1 MKKLFTLMAFGMVC
15 ASMGATVVQ
24 VTDANKKVS
33 GPYTYVAVPDF
44 SNLVLEYRHTF
55 KPEGN
60 FTKAY
65 MAYID
70 ENGNE
75 LRSFDIVGA
84 KGDDGTYQLAYTD
97 MARLANGY
105 RFAFFDENLEKSFE
119 ISTLVSG
126 LSESVKWDGEDV
138 ARYNLTSQ
146 LEGKTLKGGDI
157 IVAKC
162 DIGGGLAQLYWNDG
176 GEVKYGNSAD
186 ATLNNN
192 EEWAT
197 AGAFGG
203 AKDCQR
209 PNSDDTYDFVL
220 TSAMASAINERV
232 AAGKEVYFTGQGGIT
247 LSGVD
252 LKVVT
257 YSSETDVTSYD
268 LTRTENKVSVFSDLP
283 DPSTSTVT
291 KTVADNL
298 DNGVNWSNG
307 ESGGFGLKECLGD
320 KTFKAGDVITVYC
333 AGTSGLHAQLW
344 WKDGEGEIKY
354 GNSADSNLNTADW
367 DGDGSFGAARDCQ
380 LANEDG
386 SYDFVLTAEM
396 AEAMNKRFHPE
407 SESDAAQEVYFNGED
422 GIKVNKITY
431 TTAESNGSNAEWRL
445 LTLWTPAH
453 DEVVPMYGFE
463 AGIWGFAG
471 KNKEFD
477 DFQDWGKIEGNNFHD
492 IKQVEEYFADH
503 RTGWFCQ
510 DRSPEYWSV
519 IVPRFDAELGDWVV
533 IAIDPDEGTEVKGEN
548 TEVTRQCMFQLWNI
562 ETDKDGNLVENIY
575 KLDPESDY
583 PEIDVL
589 SNWRYNDEYRYIYIK
604 LDNEAKVSAA
614 KNGLRF
620 KGTNFTI
627 HRVGWLHRT
636 ADRIV
641 EYTEVESR
649 YHIHVLP
656 EAFKAH
662 SQWNIVNFSA
672 DECLPSRNNKTDHDG
687 GNGAHKFAETINL
700 NFATAEND
708 YEEVKVEFYTFLPN
722 ETGTPTDFPVADF
735 IGSEENGL
743 EQPEIK
749 IGDETVAAF
758 PAGGYQPNDFS
769 DETYKPTHYVMN
781 VAGYEVY
788 ECNRHDDAVDASHA
802 VSATWYKPL
811 SNLVRSLEAYGLY
824 ARVILKK
831 KVEVTQAMRR
841 APMMINDGVTNLD
854 FEPLT
859 GDKKDDYILY
869 ALPEVSEGVKLTP
882 VVYYDR
888 VGIAN
893 NAGIKTTTGLET
905 IGDDTEAPVEIYN
918 LQGIRVSEMTPG
930 QIYIVRQGSKIEKI
944 AR

>member
-1 MKKLFTLMAFGMVC
+1 MKKLITLMAFGMVC
-15 ASMGATVVQ
+15 ASMGAAVVQ

-33 GPYTYVAVPDF
+33 GPYTYVAVPNF
-44 SNLVLEYRHTF
+44 NNLVLEYRYTF

-105 RFAFFDENLEKSFE
+105 RFAFFDENLEKSSVT
-119 ISTLVSG
+119 STLKDG
-126 LSESVKWDGEDV
+126 LSETVNWSNGE
-138 ARYNLTSQ
+138 RLNLTTY
-146 LEGKTLKGGDI
+146 LTGKTLKVGDV
-157 IVAKC
+157 IVIHC
-162 DIGGGLAQLYWNDG
+162 SNTSNNHAQLYWNDG
-176 GEVKYGNSAD
+176 SETKYGNSAD
-186 ATLNNN
+186 SELNDG
-192 EEWAT
+192 WDS
-197 AGAFGG
+197 GSYGG
-203 AKDCQR
+203 ARDAQFA
-209 PNSDDTYDFVL
+209 NADGTYDFVL

-232 AAGKEVYFTGQGGIT
+232 AAGKEVYFTGEKDIVA
-247 LSGVD
+247 SKVD
-252 LKVVT
+252 LNVVT
-257 YSSETDVTSYD
+257 YTGETNVTSYD
-268 LTRTENKVSVFSDLP
+268 LTRTEDKVSVFSELP
-283 DPSTSTVT
+283 EIPTTTHVTVT
-291 KTVADNL
+291 VAESL
-298 DNGVNWSNG
+298 DNGVNWNNG
-307 ESGGFGLKECLGD
+307 ESGGFGLKEYLGA
-320 KTFKAGDVITVYC
+320 KTFKKGDIITVYC
-333 AGTSGLHAQLW
+333 TGTSEKHAQLW
-344 WKDGEGEIKY
+344 WKDGDSEIKY

-367 DGDGSFGAARDCQ
+367 EGDGSFGAARDCQ

-396 AEAMNKRFHPE
+396 AAAMNDRFN
-407 SESDAAQEVYFNGED
+407 AGNEVYFNGED

-431 TTAESNGSNAEWRL
+431 SEEKELANVPEWHL
-445 LTLWTPAH
+445 LTLWTPAS
-453 DEVVPMYGFE
+453 DELVPMTGFE

-477 DFQDWGKIEGNNFHD
+477 DFQTWGNTDGNDFHD

-503 RTGWFCQ
+503 RTGWFCP

-548 TEVTRQCMFQLWNI
+548 TDVTRQCMFQLWNI
-562 ETDKDGNLVENIY
+562 ETKDGKLVENIY

-589 SNWRYNDEYRYIYIK
+589 SNWRYNDEYKYIYIK
-604 LDNEAKVSAA
+604 LDNEPKVNAA

-627 HRVGWLHRT
+627 HRVGWIHKT
-636 ADRIV
+636 TDKIV
-641 EYTEVESR
+641 EYTDVESR

-656 EAFKAH
+656 EAFQKH
-662 SQWNIVNFSA
+662 SQWNLVNFTA
-672 DECLPSRNNKTDHDG
+672 DECRPSKSSTTDHDG
-687 GNGAHKFAETINL
+687 GSGAHKFAETINL
-700 NFATAEND
+700 NFETAKNHGYKD
-708 YEEVKVEFYTFLPN
+708 VKVEFYTFLPN
-722 ETGTPTDFPVADF
+722 GTENPSDFPIANF
-735 IGSEENGL
+735 IGTAQAGMEM
-743 EQPEIK
+743 PEIK
-749 IGDETVAAF
+749 IDGENVDAF
-758 PAGGYQPNDFS
+758 PAAGDYHPVSFS
-769 DETYKPTHYVMN
+769 TESYDQSHYVMT
-781 VAGYEVY
+781 VAGYETY
-788 ECNRHDDAVDASHA
+788 ECNRHGGDASHA

-811 SNLVRSLEAYGLY
+811 SNLVRSLETYGLY
-824 ARVILKK
+824 ARVILTKQ
-831 KVEVTQAMRR
+831 VEVTPAMRR
-841 APMMINDGVTNLD
+841 APMAIKDDVTNLD

-859 GDKKDDYILY
+859 GDLKDDYILY

-882 VVYYDR
+882 VLYYNR

-905 IGDDTEAPVEIYN
+905 IGDDTDAPVEIYN

-930 QIYIVRQGSKIEKI
+930 QIYIVRQGSKVEKI

>member
-1 MKKLFTLMAFGMVC
+1 MKKLITLMAFGMVC
-15 ASMGATVVQ
+15 ASMGATVVE

-33 GPYTYVAVPDF
+33 GPYTYVAVPNF
-44 SNLVLEYRHTF
+44 NNLVLEYRHTF

-119 ISTLVSG
+119 PSTLVSG
-126 LSESVKWDGEDV
+126 LSYGVKWDGDDV
-138 ARYNLTSQ
+138 ARYNLTP
-146 LEGKTLKGGDI
+146 LLVGKTLKGGDV
-157 IVAKC
+157 IVANCEK
-162 DIGGGLAQLYWNDG
+162 DGGLAQLYWNDG
-176 GEVKYGNSAD
+176 GEKKYGNSAD
-186 ATLNNN
+186 ATLNNS
-192 EEWAT
+192 EDWAT

-209 PNSDDTYDFVL
+209 PNDDGSYDFVL
-220 TSAMASAINERV
+220 TSAMASAINARV

-252 LKVVT
+252 LNVVT
-257 YSSETDVTSYD
+257 YTDETAVTSYD
-268 LTRTENKVSVFSDLP
+268 LTRTENKVSVFSELP

-291 KTVADNL
+291 KTVVESL

-307 ESGGFGLKECLGD
+307 ESGGFGLKEYLGA
-320 KTFKAGDVITVYC
+320 KTFKKGDIITVYC
-333 AGTSGLHAQLW
+333 TGTSEKHAQLW
-344 WKDGEGEIKY
+344 WKDGDSEIKY
-354 GNSADSNLNTADW
+354 GNSADSKLNTADW
-367 DGDGSFGAARDCQ
+367 EGDGSFGAARDCQ

-386 SYDFVLTAEM
+386 SYDFVLTVQM
-396 AEAMNKRFHPE
+396 AAAMNDRF
-407 SESDAAQEVYFNGED
+407 SAGNEVYFNGED
-422 GIKVNKITY
+422 GIKVNKVTY
-431 TTAESNGSNAEWRL
+431 TTTESNGSKAEWHL

-453 DEVVPMYGFE
+453 DDLVPMTGFE

-471 KNKEFD
+471 KNKESD
-477 DFQDWGKIEGNNFHD
+477 DFQDWGNNQGGDFHD
-492 IKQVEEYFADH
+492 IKMVEDYFAEH
-503 RTGWFCQ
+503 TTGWFCPQ
-510 DRSPEYWSV
+510 RSPEYWSV

-533 IAIDPDEGTEVKGEN
+533 IAIDPDQGTEVKGEN
-548 TEVTRQCMFQLWNI
+548 TEVTKQCMFQLWNV
-562 ETDKDGNLVENIY
+562 ETKDGKLVENIY

-589 SNWRYNDEYRYIYIK
+589 SNWRYNDKYKYIYIK
-604 LDNEAKVSAA
+604 LDSEAKVNAA

-627 HRVGWLHRT
+627 HRVGWIHKT
-636 ADRIV
+636 TDKIV
-641 EYTEVESR
+641 EYTDVESR

-656 EAFKAH
+656 EAFQKH
-662 SQWNIVNFSA
+662 SQWNLVNFTA
-672 DECLPSRNNKTDHDG
+672 DECRPSKSNTTDHDG

-700 NFATAEND
+700 NFETVKNHVYKD
-708 YEEVKVEFYTFLPN
+708 VKVEFYTYLPN
-722 ETGTPTDFPVADF
+722 GTETPSDFPIANF
-735 IGSEENGL
+735 IGTAQAGMEM
-743 EQPEIK
+743 PEIK
-749 IGDETVAAF
+749 IDGENVDAF
-758 PAGGYQPNDFS
+758 PAGGYQPVDFS
-769 DETYKPTHYVMN
+769 TDSYDQSHYVMT
-781 VAGYEVY
+781 VAGYETY
-788 ECNRHDDAVDASHA
+788 ECNRHGGDASHA

-811 SNLVRSLEAYGLY
+811 SNLVRSLETYGLY
-824 ARVILKK
+824 ARVILTKQ
-831 KVEVTQAMRR
+831 VEATPAMRR
-841 APMMINDGVTNLD
+841 APMAIKDDVTNLD

-859 GDKKDDYILY
+859 GDLKDDYILY

-882 VVYYDR
+882 VLYYNR

-930 QIYIVRQGSKIEKI
+930 QIYIVRQGSKVEKI

>member
-1 MKKLFTLMAFGMVC
+1 MKKLITLMAFGMVC

-33 GPYTYVAVPDF
+33 GPYTYVAVPNF
-44 SNLVLEYRHTF
+44 NNLVLEYRYTF

-75 LRSFDIVGA
+75 LRSFDIVGKEKDENGA
-84 KGDDGTYQLAYTD
+84 YKLAYTD

-105 RFAFFDENLEKSFE
+105 RFAFFDENLEKSSVT
-119 ISTLVSG
+119 STLTDG
-126 LSESVKWDGEDV
+126 LSETVNWSDAKCL
-138 ARYNLTSQ
+138 NLTPY
-146 LEGKTLKGGDI
+146 LTGKSLKVGDV
-157 IVAKC
+157 IVIHC
-162 DIGGGLAQLYWNDG
+162 SNTSDNRAQLYWNDG
-176 GEVKYGNSAD
+176 SETKYGNSAD
-186 ATLNNN
+186 SGLNDG
-192 EEWAT
+192 W
-197 AGAFGG
+197 GSGSYGG
-203 AKDCQR
+203 AQDAQFA
-209 PNSDDTYDFVL
+209 NADGTYDFVL

-232 AAGKEVYFTGQGGIT
+232 AAGKEVYFTGENNIVA
-247 LSGVD
+247 SKVD
-252 LKVVT
+252 LNVVT
-257 YSSETDVTSYD
+257 YVGETNVTSYD
-268 LTRTENKVSVFSDLP
+268 LTRTEDKVSVFSELP
-283 DPSTSTVT
+283 EIPTTTHVTVT
-291 KTVADNL
+291 VAESL
-298 DNGVNWSNG
+298 DNGVNWNNG
-307 ESGGFGLKECLGD
+307 ESGGFGLKQYLGD
-320 KTFKAGDVITVYC
+320 RTFKKGDIITVYC
-333 AGTSGLHAQLW
+333 SGTSEKHAQLW
-344 WKDGEGEIKY
+344 WKDGDSEIKY

-367 DGDGSFGAARDCQ
+367 EGDGSFGAARDCQ

-386 SYDFVLTAEM
+386 SYDFVLTPEM
-396 AEAMNKRFHPE
+396 AAAMNDRF
-407 SESDAAQEVYFNGED
+407 SAGNEVYFNGED

-431 TTAESNGSNAEWRL
+431 SEEKELANVPEWHL
-445 LTLWTPAH
+445 LTLWTPAS
-453 DEVVPMYGFE
+453 DELVPMTGFE

-471 KNKEFD
+471 KNTQFD
-477 DFQDWGKIEGNNFHD
+477 AFQIWGNTEGNDFHD
-492 IKQVEEYFADH
+492 IKQVEEYFADN

-533 IAIDPDEGTEVKGEN
+533 IAIDPDEGTVEK
-548 TEVTRQCMFQLWNI
+548 TDDTDVTRQCMFQLWNI
-562 ETDKDGNLVENIY
+562 ETKDDGKLVENIY
-575 KLDPESDY
+575 NLDGTAY

-589 SNWRYNDEYRYIYIK
+589 SNWRYNDEYKYIYIK
-604 LDNEAKVSAA
+604 LDNEPKVNAA

-627 HRVGWLHRT
+627 HRVGWIHKT
-636 ADRIV
+636 TDKIV

-687 GNGAHKFAETINL
+687 GTGAHKFAETINL

-758 PAGGYQPNDFS
+758 PAGGYQPKDFS

-788 ECNRHDDAVDASHA
+788 ECNRHGDGADASHA

-841 APMMINDGVTNLD
+841 APMMINDDVTNLN

-859 GDKKDDYILY
+859 GSLKDDYILY
-869 ALPEVSEGVKLTP
+869 ALPDVSEGVKLTP
-882 VVYYDR
+882 VLYYNR

-893 NAGIKTTTGLET
+893 HAGIKTTTGLET

-930 QIYIVRQGSKIEKI
+930 QIYIVRQGSKVEKI

>member
-1 MKKLFTLMAFGMVC
+1 MAFGMVC
-15 ASMGATVVQ
+15 TSMGATVVQ

-33 GPYTYVAVPDF
+33 GPYTYVAVPNF
-44 SNLVLEYRHTF
+44 NNLVLEYRHTF

-84 KGDDGTYQLAYTD
+84 KDADGTYQLAYTD

-105 RFAFFDENLEKSFE
+105 RFAFFDENLEKSFVT
-119 ISTLVSG
+119 STLIGDLKETVNWNDAKR
-126 LSESVKWDGEDV
+126 L
-138 ARYNLTSQ
+138 NLTPY
-146 LEGKTLKGGDI
+146 LTGKTLNVGDV
-157 IVAKC
+157 IVIHC
-162 DIGGGLAQLYWNDG
+162 SNTNNNHAQLYWNDG
-176 GEVKYGNSAD
+176 SETKYGNSANSE
-186 ATLNNN
+186 LNHG
-192 EEWAT
+192 W
-197 AGAFGG
+197 GSGSYGG
-203 AKDCQR
+203 ANDAQFA
-209 PNSDDTYDFVL
+209 NADGTYDFVL

-232 AAGKEVYFTGQGGIT
+232 AAEKEVYFTGENDIVASQ
-247 LSGVD
+247 VD

-257 YSSETDVTSYD
+257 YTGETEVTSYD
-268 LTRTENKVSVFSDLP
+268 LTRTENKVSVFSELP
-283 DPSTSTVT
+283 PIPTTTLVTVT
-291 KTVADNL
+291 VAEGL

-307 ESGGFGLKECLGD
+307 ESGGFGLKEYLGA

-333 AGTSGLHAQLW
+333 SGTDSKRGQLW
-344 WKDGEGEIKY
+344 WKDGDTEYKFANPAKSELKNNVEGNY
-354 GNSADSNLNTADW
+354 G
-367 DGDGSFGAARDCQ
+367 GADCQ
-380 LANEDG
+380 SANSDE

-396 AEAMNKRFHPE
+396 AEAMNARFK
-407 SESDAAQEVYFNGED
+407 AGNEVYFNGEN

-431 TTAESNGSNAEWRL
+431 SEEKELAKVPEWHL

-453 DEVVPMYGFE
+453 DDLVPMTGFE

-477 DFQDWGKIEGNNFHD
+477 DFQKWGNIEGNNFHD

-510 DRSPEYWSV
+510 ERSPEYWSV

-533 IAIDPDEGTEVKGEN
+533 IAIDPDKGTEKKGEN
-548 TEVTRQCMFQLWNI
+548 TEVTKLCMFQLWNI

-575 KLDPESDY
+575 KLDPDSDY

-589 SNWRYNDEYRYIYIK
+589 SNWRYNDEYKYIYIK
-604 LDNEAKVSAA
+604 LDNEAKVNAA

-627 HRVGWLHRT
+627 HRVGWIHKT
-636 ADRIV
+636 TDKIV
-641 EYTEVESR
+641 EYTDVESR

-656 EAFKAH
+656 EAFRKH
-662 SQWNIVNFSA
+662 SQWNLVNFTA
-672 DECLPSRNNKTDHDG
+672 DECRPSKSNITDHDG
-687 GNGAHKFAETINL
+687 GSGAHKFAETINL
-700 NFATAEND
+700 NFETTRNHGYKD
-708 YEEVKVEFYTFLPN
+708 VKVEFYTFLPN
-722 ETGTPTDFPVADF
+722 GTETPSDFPIADF
-735 IGSEENGL
+735 IGDALPGMKM
-743 EQPEIK
+743 PEIK
-749 IGDETVAAF
+749 IDGENVDAF
-758 PAGGYQPNDFS
+758 PAAGGYQPVSFS
-769 DETYKPTHYVMN
+769 TESYVQSHYVMT
-781 VAGYEVY
+781 VAGYETY
-788 ECNRHDDAVDASHA
+788 ECNRHGGDASHA

-811 SNLVRSLEAYGLY
+811 SNLVRSLETYGLY
-824 ARVILKK
+824 VRVILTKQ
-831 KVEVTQAMRR
+831 VEVTPAMRR
-841 APMMINDGVTNLD
+841 APMAIKDDVTNLN

-859 GDKKDDYILY
+859 GDLKDDYILY
-869 ALPEVSEGVKLTP
+869 ALPEVSEGVKLNP
-882 VVYYDR
+882 VLYYNR

-893 NAGIKTTTGLET
+893 NAGIRTTTGLET

-930 QIYIVRQGSKIEKI
+930 QIYIVRQGSKVEKI

>member
-1 MKKLFTLMAFGMVC
+1 MKKLITLMAFGMVC

-33 GPYTYVAVPDF
+33 GPYTYVAVPNF
-44 SNLVLEYRHTF
+44 NNLVLEYRHTF

-119 ISTLVSG
+119 PSTLVSG
-126 LSESVKWDGEDV
+126 LSYGVRWDGDDV
-138 ARYNLTSQ
+138 ARYNLTP
-146 LEGKTLKGGDI
+146 LLVGKTLKGGDV
-157 IVAKC
+157 IVANCEK
-162 DIGGGLAQLYWNDG
+162 DGGLAQLYWNDG
-176 GEVKYGNSAD
+176 GEKKYGNSAD
-186 ATLNNN
+186 ATLNNS
-192 EEWAT
+192 EDWAT

-209 PNSDDTYDFVL
+209 PNDDGSYDFVL
-220 TSAMASAINERV
+220 TSAMASAINARV

-252 LKVVT
+252 LNVVT
-257 YSSETDVTSYD
+257 FTGETNVTSYD
-268 LTRTENKVSVFSDLP
+268 LTRTEDKVSVFSELP
-283 DPSTSTVT
+283 AIPTTTHVTVT
-291 KTVADNL
+291 VAESL
-298 DNGVNWSNG
+298 DNGVNWNND
-307 ESGGFGLKECLGD
+307 ESGGFGLKQYLGD
-320 KTFKAGDVITVYC
+320 RTFKKGDIITVYC
-333 AGTSGLHAQLW
+333 SGTDSKRGQLW
-344 WKDGEGEIKY
+344 WIVGDTQYKY
-354 GNSADSNLNTADW
+354 ANPAKSELKNDVVGNY
-367 DGDGSFGAARDCQ
+367 GGADCQ
-380 LANEDG
+380 SANEDG

-396 AEAMNKRFHPE
+396 AAAMNARFSAE
-407 SESDAAQEVYFNGED
+407 NEVYFNGED

-431 TTAESNGSNAEWRL
+431 SEEKALANVPEWHL
-445 LTLWTPAH
+445 LTLWTPAS
-453 DEVVPMYGFE
+453 DELVPMTGFE

-477 DFQDWGKIEGNNFHD
+477 DFQAWGNKEGNNFHD

-548 TEVTRQCMFQLWNI
+548 TDVTRQCMFQLWNI
-562 ETDKDGNLVENIY
+562 ETDKDGKLVENIY
-575 KLDPESDY
+575 NLDGTDY

-589 SNWRYNDEYRYIYIK
+589 DNWRYNDEYKYIYIK
-604 LDNEAKVSAA
+604 LDNEPKVNAA

-627 HRVGWLHRT
+627 HRVGWIHKT
-636 ADRIV
+636 TDKIV
-641 EYTEVESR
+641 EYTDVESR
-649 YHIHVLP
+649 YHIHVRP
-656 EAFKAH
+656 EAFQKH
-662 SQWNIVNFSA
+662 SQWNLVNFTA
-672 DECLPSRNNKTDHDG
+672 DECRPSKSSTTDHDG
-687 GNGAHKFAETINL
+687 GSGAHKFAETINL
-700 NFATAEND
+700 NFETAKNHGYKD
-708 YEEVKVEFYTFLPN
+708 VKVEFYTFLPN
-722 ETGTPTDFPVADF
+722 GTETPSDFPIANF
-735 IGSEENGL
+735 IGASQAGMEM
-743 EQPEIK
+743 PEIK
-749 IGDETVAAF
+749 IDGKDVAAF
-758 PAGGYQPNDFS
+758 PAGGYQPVDFNTES
-769 DETYKPTHYVMN
+769 YDQSHYVMT
-781 VAGYEVY
+781 VAGYETY
-788 ECNRHDDAVDASHA
+788 ECNRHGGDASHA

-811 SNLVRSLEAYGLY
+811 SNLVRSLETYGLY
-824 ARVILKK
+824 ARVILTKQ
-831 KVEVTQAMRR
+831 VEVTPAMRR
-841 APMMINDGVTNLD
+841 APMAIKDDVTNLD

-859 GDKKDDYILY
+859 GDLKDDYILY
-869 ALPEVSEGVKLTP
+869 ALPDVSEGVKLTP
-882 VVYYDR
+882 VVYYNR

-905 IGDDTEAPVEIYN
+905 IGDDTDAPVEIYN

-930 QIYIVRQGSKIEKI
+930 QIYIVRQGSKVEKI

>member
-15 ASMGATVVQ
+15 ASMGAAVVQ

-33 GPYTYVAVPDF
+33 GPYTYVAVPNF
-44 SNLVLEYRHTF
+44 NNLVLEYRHTF

-75 LRSFDIVGA
+75 LRSFDIVG
-84 KGDDGTYQLAYTD
+84 KYENGTYQLAYTD

-105 RFAFFDENLEKSFE
+105 RFAFFDENLEKSSE
-119 ISTLVSG
+119 TSALVSG
-126 LSESVKWDGEDV
+126 LSQSVQWDGDTPS
-138 ARYNLTSQ
+138 RYNLTS
-146 LEGKTLKGGDI
+146 LLNGKTLKAGDV
-157 IVAKC
+157 IVVKC
-162 DIGGGLAQLYWNDG
+162 NNDGGLAQLWWNDG
-176 GEVKYGNSAD
+176 SEVKYGNSAD
-186 ATLNNN
+186 ATLNNT
-192 EEWAT
+192 EDWAT

-209 PNSDDTYDFVL
+209 PNSDGTYDFVL

-232 AAGKEVYFTGQGGIT
+232 AAGKEVYFTGQSGIT

-257 YSSETDVTSYD
+257 YTGETNVTSYD
-268 LTRTENKVSVFSDLP
+268 LTRTEDKVSVFSQLP
-283 DPSTSTVT
+283 EIPTTTRVTVT
-291 KTVADNL
+291 VGEDL
-298 DNGVNWSNG
+298 DNGVNWNNG
-307 ESGGFGLKECLGD
+307 ESGGFGLKQYLGS
-320 KTFKAGDVITVYC
+320 KTLKKGDIITVYC
-333 AGTSGLHAQLW
+333 SGTDSKRAQLY
-344 WKDGEGEIKY
+344 WKEGDSEIKY
-354 GNSADSNLNTADW
+354 AYSLDSDKNQGSYDSYGTKGDCQYANS
-367 DGDGSFGAARDCQ
+367 DGSF
-380 LANEDG
+380 
-386 SYDFVLTAEM
+386 DFVLTAKV
-396 AEAMNKRFHPE
+396 AAAMNDRFK
-407 SESDAAQEVYFNGED
+407 AGNEVYFNGED

-431 TTAESNGSNAEWRL
+431 SEEKELANVPEWHL
-445 LTLWTPAH
+445 LTLWTPAS
-453 DEVVPMYGFE
+453 DELVPMTGFE

-477 DFQDWGKIEGNNFHD
+477 DFQTWGNTEGNDFHD
-492 IKQVEEYFADH
+492 IKQVEEYFADN

-548 TEVTRQCMFQLWNI
+548 TDVTRQCMFQLWNI
-562 ETDKDGNLVENIY
+562 ETKDGKLVENIY
-575 KLDPESDY
+575 KLDPDSDY

-589 SNWRYNDEYRYIYIK
+589 SNWRYNDEYKYIYIK
-604 LDNEAKVSAA
+604 LDNEAKVNAA

-627 HRVGWLHRT
+627 HRVGWIHKT
-636 ADRIV
+636 TDKIV
-641 EYTEVESR
+641 EYTDVESR

-656 EAFKAH
+656 EAFQKH
-662 SQWNIVNFSA
+662 SQWNLVNFTA
-672 DECLPSRNNKTDHDG
+672 DECRPSKSSTTDHDG
-687 GNGAHKFAETINL
+687 GSGAHKFAETINL
-700 NFATAEND
+700 NFETAKNHGYKD
-708 YEEVKVEFYTFLPN
+708 VKVEFYTFLPN
-722 ETGTPTDFPVADF
+722 GTENPSDFPIANF
-735 IGSEENGL
+735 IGAAQTGMEM
-743 EQPEIK
+743 PEIK
-749 IGDETVAAF
+749 IDGKDVDAF
-758 PAGGYQPNDFS
+758 PAGGYQPVSFS
-769 DETYKPTHYVMN
+769 TESYDQSHYVMT
-781 VAGYEVY
+781 VAGYETY
-788 ECNRHDDAVDASHA
+788 ECNRHGGDASHA

-811 SNLVRSLEAYGLY
+811 SNLVRSLETYGLY
-824 ARVILKK
+824 ARVILTKQ
-831 KVEVTQAMRR
+831 VEVTPAMRR
-841 APMMINDGVTNLD
+841 APMAIKDDVTNLD

-859 GDKKDDYILY
+859 GDLKDDYILY

-882 VVYYDR
+882 VLYYNR

-930 QIYIVRQGSKIEKI
+930 QIYIVRQGSKVEKI

>member
-15 ASMGATVVQ
+15 ASMGATVVN
-24 VTDANKKVS
+24 VTDANKTVS
-33 GPYTYVAVPDF
+33 GPYTYVEVPDF
-44 SNLVLEYRHTF
+44 NNLVLEYRHTF
-55 KPEGN
+55 KPEGT

-75 LRSFDIVGA
+75 LKSFDIVGT
-84 KGDDGTYQLAYTD
+84 KGDDGTYQLTYTD

-105 RFAFFDENLEKSFE
+105 RFAFFDGNLENSFE
-119 ISTLVSG
+119 TSTLVSG
-126 LSESVKWDGEDV
+126 LSESVQWDGDDV
-138 ARYNLTSQ
+138 ARYNLTSL

-162 DIGGGLAQLYWNDG
+162 GKDGGLAQLYWNDG
-176 GEVKYGNSAD
+176 REVKYGNSAD

-209 PNSDDTYDFVL
+209 PNSDGTYDFVL
-220 TSAMASAINERV
+220 TPAMASAINERV
-232 AAGKEVYFTGQGGIT
+232 AAGKEVYFTGETGTGIT

-252 LKVVT
+252 MKVVT
-257 YSSETDVTSYD
+257 YTGETDVTSYD

-291 KTVADNL
+291 ETVVEDL
-298 DNGVNWSNG
+298 DNGVNWNNG
-307 ESGGFGLKECLGD
+307 ESGGFGLKQYLGD

-333 AGTSGLHAQLW
+333 TGTSGLRGQLW
-344 WKDGEGEIKY
+344 WKAGNTEYKY
-354 GNSADSNLNTADW
+354 ANPANSDLKNSEAGNY
-367 DGDGSFGAARDCQ
+367 GGADCQ
-380 LANEDG
+380 NANQDG

-396 AEAMNKRFHPE
+396 AEAMNNRFK
-407 SESDAAQEVYFNGED
+407 DGNEVYFNGEN

-431 TTAESNGSNAEWRL
+431 TTAETNASNAEWHL

-453 DEVVPMYGFE
+453 DEIVPMTGFE

-471 KNKEFD
+471 KNTEFD
-477 DFQDWGKIEGNNFHD
+477 AFQDWGKIEGNNFHD

-503 RTGWFCQ
+503 RTGWFS
-510 DRSPEYWSV
+510 DLRSPEYWSV

-533 IAIDPDEGTEVKGEN
+533 IAIDPDEGTEIKGDN
-548 TEVTRQCMFQLWNI
+548 TDVTRQCMFQLWNI
-562 ETDKDGNLVENIY
+562 ETDEEGKLVENIY
-575 KLDPESDY
+575 NLDGTEY

-589 SNWRYNDEYRYIYIK
+589 SNWRYNSEYRYIYIK
-604 LDNEAKVSAA
+604 LDNEAKVNAA

-627 HRVGWLHRT
+627 HRVGWIHKT
-636 ADRIV
+636 TDKVV

-672 DECLPSRNNKTDHDG
+672 DECLPSRNNQTDHDG
-687 GNGAHKFAETINL
+687 GTGAHKFAETISL

-735 IGSEENGL
+735 IGSEKNGL

-749 IGDETVAAF
+749 IGDEIVAAF
-758 PAGGYQPNDFS
+758 PAGGYQPKDFS
-769 DETYKPTHYVMN
+769 DETYTSTHYVMN

-788 ECNRHDDAVDASHA
+788 ECNRHGDGVDASHA

-811 SNLVRSLEAYGLY
+811 SNLVKSLEAYGLY

-831 KVEVTQAMRR
+831 KVEATPAMRR

-869 ALPEVSEGVKLTP
+869 ALPYVNEEDGVKLTP
-882 VVYYDR
+882 VVYYNR

-905 IGDDTEAPVEIYN
+905 IGDDAEAPVEIYN

-930 QIYIVRQGSKIEKI
+930 QIYIVRQGSKVEKI

>member
-1 MKKLFTLMAFGMVC
+1 MKKLITLMAFGMVC

-33 GPYTYVAVPDF
+33 GPYTYVAVPNF
-44 SNLVLEYRHTF
+44 NNLVLEYRHTF

-105 RFAFFDENLEKSFE
+105 RFAFFDENLEKSYE
-119 ISTLVSG
+119 TSELVSG
-126 LSESVKWDGEDV
+126 LSVDVKWDGDAPV
-138 ARYNLTSQ
+138 RYSLKDLLS
-146 LEGKTLKGGDI
+146 GKTLKGGDV

-162 DIGGGLAQLYWNDG
+162 GEGGGLAQLFWNDG
-176 GEVKYGNSAD
+176 SEVKYGNSAD
-186 ATLNNN
+186 AALNNT

-197 AGAFGG
+197 AGSYGG
-203 AKDCQR
+203 AKDCQN
-209 PNSDDTYDFVL
+209 PNSDGTYDFVL
-220 TSAMASAINERV
+220 TSAMASAINARV

-257 YSSETDVTSYD
+257 YTGETNVTSYD
-268 LTRTENKVSVFSDLP
+268 LTRTENKVSVFSELP
-283 DPSTSTVT
+283 TIPTTTLVT
-291 KTVADNL
+291 ATVADNL
-298 DNGVNWSNG
+298 DSGVNWSNG
-307 ESGGFGLKECLGD
+307 ESGGFGLKEYLGA
-320 KTFKAGDVITVYC
+320 KTLKEGDVITVYC
-333 AGTSGLHAQLW
+333 SGTSEKHAQLW
-344 WKDGEGEIKY
+344 WNDGSGEIKY
-354 GNSADSNLNTADW
+354 GNSADPDLNKGWGT
-367 DGDGSFGAARDCQ
+367 GSYGGAQDAQ
-380 LANEDG
+380 YANSEG
-386 SYDFVLTAEM
+386 LYDFVLTAEM
-396 AEAMNKRFHPE
+396 AAAMNDRFK
-407 SESDAAQEVYFNGED
+407 AGNEVYFNGED

-431 TTAESNGSNAEWRL
+431 SEVKELANVPEWHL
-445 LTLWTPAH
+445 LTLWTPAS

-471 KNKEFD
+471 KNTEFD

-510 DRSPEYWSV
+510 ERSPEYWSV

-533 IAIDPDEGTEVKGEN
+533 IAIDPDKGTEKKGEN
-548 TEVTRQCMFQLWNI
+548 TDVTKQCMFQLWNI
-562 ETDKDGNLVENIY
+562 ETKDGNLVENIY
-575 KLDPESDY
+575 NLDKTDY

-589 SNWRYNDEYRYIYIK
+589 SNWRYNDEYKYIYIK
-604 LDNEAKVSAA
+604 LDNEDKLNAA

-627 HRVGWLHRT
+627 HRVGWIHKT
-636 ADRIV
+636 TDKIV

-656 EAFKAH
+656 EAFRKH
-662 SQWNIVNFSA
+662 SQWNLVNFTA
-672 DECLPSRNNKTDHDG
+672 DECRPSKSNTTDHDG
-687 GNGAHKFAETINL
+687 KTEAEGGRHKFAETINL
-700 NFATAEND
+700 NFETAKNHGYKD
-708 YEEVKVEFYTFLPN
+708 VKVEFYTFLPN
-722 ETGTPTDFPVADF
+722 GTETPSDFPIADF
-735 IGSEENGL
+735 IGDAQAGMEM
-743 EQPEIK
+743 PEIK
-749 IGDETVAAF
+749 IDGENVDAF
-758 PAGGYQPNDFS
+758 PAAGGYQPVSFS
-769 DETYKPTHYVMN
+769 TESYDQSHYVMT
-781 VAGYEVY
+781 VAGYETY
-788 ECNRHDDAVDASHA
+788 ECNRHGGDASHA

-811 SNLVRSLEAYGLY
+811 SNLVRSLETYGLY
-824 ARVILKK
+824 ARVILTKQ
-831 KVEVTQAMRR
+831 VEVTPAMRR
-841 APMMINDGVTNLD
+841 APMAIKDDVTNLD

-859 GDKKDDYILY
+859 GDLKDDYILY
-869 ALPEVSEGVKLTP
+869 ALPEVSSGVKLTP
-882 VVYYDR
+882 VLYYNR

-930 QIYIVRQGSKIEKI
+930 QIFIVRQGSKVEKI

>member
-1 MKKLFTLMAFGMVC
+1 MKKLITLMAFGMVC
-15 ASMGATVVQ
+15 ASMGATVVE

-33 GPYTYVAVPDF
+33 GPYTYVAVPNF
-44 SNLVLEYRHTF
+44 NNLVLEYRHTF

-105 RFAFFDENLEKSFE
+105 RFAFFDENLEKSFVT
-119 ISTLVSG
+119 STLKGDLNEIVNWNDAKR
-126 LSESVKWDGEDV
+126 L
-138 ARYNLTSQ
+138 NLTPY
-146 LEGKTLKGGDI
+146 LMGKTLKVGDV
-157 IVAKC
+157 IVIHC
-162 DIGGGLAQLYWNDG
+162 TNTSNNRAQLYWNDG
-176 GEVKYGNSAD
+176 SETKYGNSAD
-186 ATLNNN
+186 SEKNSGYG
-192 EEWAT
+192 
-197 AGAFGG
+197 AGAYG
-203 AKDCQR
+203 AAADSQL
-209 PNSDDTYDFVL
+209 PNSDGSYDFVL

-232 AAGKEVYFTGQGGIT
+232 VAGKEVYFTGENDIVASQ
-247 LSGVD
+247 VD
-252 LKVVT
+252 LNVVT
-257 YSSETDVTSYD
+257 YTGETNVTSYD
-268 LTRTENKVSVFSDLP
+268 LTRTENKVSVFSELP
-283 DPSTSTVT
+283 EIPTTTQVTVT
-291 KTVADNL
+291 VAEGL

-307 ESGGFGLKECLGD
+307 ESGGFGLKEYLGA

-333 AGTSGLHAQLW
+333 SGTDSKRGQLW
-344 WKDGEGEIKY
+344 WKDGDTEYKFANPAKSELKNNVEG
-354 GNSADSNLNTADW
+354 N
-367 DGDGSFGAARDCQ
+367 FGGADCQ
-380 LANEDG
+380 SANSDG

-396 AEAMNKRFHPE
+396 AEAMNDRFI
-407 SESDAAQEVYFNGED
+407 AGNEVYFNGEN

-431 TTAESNGSNAEWRL
+431 SEEKQLANVPEWHL

-453 DEVVPMYGFE
+453 DDLVPMTGFE

-477 DFQDWGKIEGNNFHD
+477 DFQAWGNNQGGDFHD
-492 IKQVEEYFADH
+492 IKMVEDYFADH

-510 DRSPEYWSV
+510 ERSPEYWSV

-533 IAIDPDEGTEVKGEN
+533 IAIDPDKGTEKKGEN
-548 TEVTRQCMFQLWNI
+548 TEVTKQCMFQLWNI
-562 ETDKDGNLVENIY
+562 ETQDGKLVENIY

-589 SNWRYNDEYRYIYIK
+589 SNWRYNDEYKYIYIK
-604 LDNEAKVSAA
+604 LDNEAKLNAA

-627 HRVGWLHRT
+627 HRVGWIHKT
-636 ADRIV
+636 TDKIV
-641 EYTEVESR
+641 EYTDVESR

-656 EAFKAH
+656 EAFRKH
-662 SQWNIVNFSA
+662 SQWNLVNFTA
-672 DECLPSRNNKTDHDG
+672 DECRPSKSNTTDHDG
-687 GNGAHKFAETINL
+687 GSGAHKFAETINL
-700 NFATAEND
+700 NFETTRNHGYKD
-708 YEEVKVEFYTFLPN
+708 VKVEFYTFLPN
-722 ETGTPTDFPVADF
+722 GTETPSDFPIADF
-735 IGSEENGL
+735 IGDGQPGMEM
-743 EQPEIK
+743 PEIK
-749 IGDETVAAF
+749 IDGENVDAF
-758 PAGGYQPNDFS
+758 PAGGYQPVSFS
-769 DETYKPTHYVMN
+769 TESYDQSHYVMT
-781 VAGYEVY
+781 VAGYETY
-788 ECNRHDDAVDASHA
+788 ECNRHGGDASHA

-811 SNLVRSLEAYGLY
+811 SNLVRSLETYGLY
-824 ARVILKK
+824 ARVILTKQ
-831 KVEVTQAMRR
+831 VEVTPAMRR
-841 APMMINDGVTNLD
+841 APMAVKDVTNLN

-859 GDKKDDYILY
+859 GDLKDDYILY
-869 ALPEVSEGVKLTP
+869 ALPDVSEGVKLEP
-882 VVYYDR
+882 VLYYNR

-930 QIYIVRQGSKIEKI
+930 QIYIVRQGSKVEKI

>member
-1 MKKLFTLMAFGMVC
+1 MKKLITLMAFGMVC

-33 GPYTYVAVPDF
+33 GPYTYVAVPNF
-44 SNLVLEYRHTF
+44 NNLVLEYRHTF

-105 RFAFFDENLEKSFE
+105 RFAFFDENLEKSSVT
-119 ISTLVSG
+119 STLKDG
-126 LSESVKWDGEDV
+126 LSETVNWSDAKRLD
-138 ARYNLTSQ
+138 LTPY
-146 LEGKTLKGGDI
+146 LTGKTLKVGDV
-157 IVAKC
+157 IVIHC
-162 DIGGGLAQLYWNDG
+162 SNTSDNHAQLYWNDG
-176 GEVKYGNSAD
+176 SETKYGNSAD
-186 ATLNNN
+186 SQLNKG
-192 EEWAT
+192 W
-197 AGAFGG
+197 GSGSYGG
-203 AKDCQR
+203 AQDAQFA
-209 PNSDDTYDFVL
+209 NTDGTYDFVL

-232 AAGKEVYFTGQGGIT
+232 AAGKEVYFTGENDIVASQ
-247 LSGVD
+247 VD

-257 YSSETDVTSYD
+257 YTGETAVTSYD
-268 LTRTENKVSVFSDLP
+268 LTRTENKVSVFSELP
-283 DPSTSTVT
+283 AIPTTTHVTVT
-291 KTVADNL
+291 VAENL
-298 DNGVNWSNG
+298 DKGVNWNNG
-307 ESGGFGLKECLGD
+307 ESGGFGLKESLGA

-333 AGTSGLHAQLW
+333 SGTDSKRGQLW
-344 WKDGEGEIKY
+344 WKDGDTEYKFANPANSELKNSVNGNY
-354 GNSADSNLNTADW
+354 G
-367 DGDGSFGAARDCQ
+367 GADCQ
-380 LANEDG
+380 SANSDG

-396 AEAMNKRFHPE
+396 AAAMNDRF
-407 SESDAAQEVYFNGED
+407 SAGNEVYFNGED

-431 TTAESNGSNAEWRL
+431 SEEKELAKVPEWHL

-453 DEVVPMYGFE
+453 DDLVPMTGFE

-477 DFQDWGKIEGNNFHD
+477 DFQAWGNKEGNNFHD
-492 IKQVEEYFADH
+492 IKQVEEYFADN

-533 IAIDPDEGTEVKGEN
+533 IAIDPDEGTEKKDKN
-548 TEVTRQCMFQLWNI
+548 TDVTKQCMFQLWNV
-562 ETDKDGNLVENIY
+562 ETKDDKLVENIY

-604 LDNEAKVSAA
+604 LDNAAKVNAA

-627 HRVGWLHRT
+627 HRVGWIHKT
-636 ADRIV
+636 TDKIV
-641 EYTEVESR
+641 EYTDVESR

-656 EAFKAH
+656 EAFQKH
-662 SQWNIVNFSA
+662 SQWNLVNFTA
-672 DECLPSRNNKTDHDG
+672 DECRPSKSSTTDHDG

-700 NFATAEND
+700 NFETVKNHVYKD
-708 YEEVKVEFYTFLPN
+708 VKVEFYTYLPN
-722 ETGTPTDFPVADF
+722 GTETPSDFPIANF
-735 IGSEENGL
+735 IGTAQAGMEM
-743 EQPEIK
+743 PEIT
-749 IGDETVAAF
+749 INGENVEAF
-758 PAGGYQPNDFS
+758 PAGGYQPVDFS
-769 DETYKPTHYVMN
+769 TDSYDQSHYVMT
-781 VAGYEVY
+781 VAGYETY
-788 ECNRHDDAVDASHA
+788 ECNRHGGDASHA

-811 SNLVRSLEAYGLY
+811 SNLVRSLETYGLY
-824 ARVILKK
+824 ARVILTKQ
-831 KVEVTQAMRR
+831 VEVTPAMRR
-841 APMMINDGVTNLD
+841 APMAIKDDVTNLD

-859 GDKKDDYILY
+859 GDLKDDYILY
-869 ALPEVSEGVKLTP
+869 ALPDVSEGVKLTP
-882 VVYYDR
+882 VLYYNR

-930 QIYIVRQGSKIEKI
+930 QIYIVRQGSKVEKI

>member
-1 MKKLFTLMAFGMVC
+1 MKKLITLMAFGMVC
-15 ASMGATVVQ
+15 ASMGAAVVQ

-33 GPYTYVAVPDF
+33 GPYTYVAVPNF
-44 SNLVLEYRHTF
+44 NNLVLEYRHTF

-105 RFAFFDENLEKSFE
+105 RFAFFDENLAKSFE
-119 ISTLVSG
+119 TSTLVSG
-126 LSESVKWDGEDV
+126 LSESVKWDGDDV
-138 ARYNLTSQ
+138 ARYSLTSV
-146 LEGKTLKGGDI
+146 LEGKTLKGGDV

-162 DIGGGLAQLYWNDG
+162 NKDGGLAQLYWNDG
-176 GEVKYGNSAD
+176 GEKKYGNSAD

-192 EEWAT
+192 EDWAT

-209 PNSDDTYDFVL
+209 PNSDGTYDFVL

-257 YSSETDVTSYD
+257 YTGETNVTSYD
-268 LTRTENKVSVFSDLP
+268 LTRTENKVSVFDELP
-283 DPSTSTVT
+283 KPSESTVT
-291 KTVADNL
+291 TTEADNL
-298 DNGVNWSNG
+298 DKGVNWSNG
-307 ESGGFGLKECLGD
+307 ESGGFGLKESLGD
-320 KTFKAGDVITVYC
+320 KTFKEGDIITVYC
-333 AGTSGLHAQLW
+333 TGTSGLHAQLW
-344 WKDGEGEIKY
+344 WKDDESEIKY
-354 GNSADSNLNTADW
+354 GNSADLNLNTADW
-367 DGDGSFGAARDCQ
+367 EGDGSFGAARDCQ

-396 AEAMNKRFHPE
+396 AEAMNARFK
-407 SESDAAQEVYFNGED
+407 AGNEVYFNGQPNDKGEVV
-422 GIKVNKITY
+422 IKVNKITY
-431 TTAESNGSNAEWRL
+431 TTTESNGSKAEWHL

-492 IKQVEEYFADH
+492 IKQVEEYFAEHTD
-503 RTGWFCQ
+503 GWFCNQ
-510 DRSPEYWSV
+510 RSPEYWSV

-548 TEVTRQCMFQLWNI
+548 TDVTKQCMFQLWNI
-562 ETDKDGNLVENIY
+562 ETKDGNLVENIY

-604 LDNEAKVSAA
+604 LDNEAKVNAA

-627 HRVGWLHRT
+627 HRVGWIHKT
-636 ADRIV
+636 TDKIV

-672 DECLPSRNNKTDHDG
+672 DECRPSKSSTTDHDG
-687 GNGAHKFAETINL
+687 GSSAHKFAETINL
-700 NFATAEND
+700 NFATAKD
-708 YEEVKVEFYTFLPN
+708 HGYKVKVEFYTYLPN
-722 ETGTPTDFPVADF
+722 GTENPSDFPIADF
-735 IGSEENGL
+735 IDSDEIKGL

-758 PAGGYQPNDFS
+758 PAGGYQPKDFS
-769 DETYKPTHYVMN
+769 DEKYDHTHYDMT

-788 ECNRHDDAVDASHA
+788 ECNRHGDGVDASHA

-811 SNLVRSLEAYGLY
+811 SNIVRSLETYGLY
-824 ARVILKK
+824 ARVILTKQ
-831 KVEVTQAMRR
+831 VEVTPAMRR
-841 APMMINDGVTNLD
+841 APMLINDGVTNLN

-859 GDKKDDYILY
+859 GDLKDDYILY
-869 ALPEVSEGVKLTP
+869 ALPDVSKGVKLTP
-882 VVYYDR
+882 VVYYNR

-893 NAGIKTTTGLET
+893 NAGIRTTTGLET

-930 QIYIVRQGSKIEKI
+930 QIYIVRQGSKVEKI